1 MAAAGATAG
10 DFGKSRRSSE
20 LRASSHGR
28 SLLVAESV
36 GGYTCVL
43 CRSWLLC
50 IRTEMAFLTFRQL
63 DRICQL
69 NVGQDITAERYLR
82 PDEPYLQD
90 HFPRFPVMPGV
101 LMLETMYQT
110 AFWLIY
116 ATDDF
121 KHSVVSLRE
130 ARNVK
135 YSGFVEPEQSLVVHC
150 ELIKRDGPISKLKAE
165 GQVDGRVAVSG
176 RLVLE
181 SFNLSEREP
190 DYPHTDAYLRRKM
203 REHFATLCEFEAVD

>member
-1 MAAAGATAG
+1 
-10 DFGKSRRSSE
+10 
-20 LRASSHGR
+20 
-28 SLLVAESV
+28 
-36 GGYTCVL
+36 
-43 CRSWLLC
+43 
-50 IRTEMAFLTFRQL
+50 MAFLTFRQL